1 MEEVRNVKD
10 PKEIFRDIKESQL
23 LISWKL
29 VTNNMCDTQ
38 CP

>member
-10 PKEIFRDIKESQL
+10 PLEIFRDIKESQL

-29 VTNNMCDTQ
+29 VILNA
-38 CP
+38 

>member
-10 PKEIFRDIKESQL
+10 PLEIFRDIKESQL

-29 VTNNMCDTQ
+29 VILIIKRLM
-38 CP
+38 